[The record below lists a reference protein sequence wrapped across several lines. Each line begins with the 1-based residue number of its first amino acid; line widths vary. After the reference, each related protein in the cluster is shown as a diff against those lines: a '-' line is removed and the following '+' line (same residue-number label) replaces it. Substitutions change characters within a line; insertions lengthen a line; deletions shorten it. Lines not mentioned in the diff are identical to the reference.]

1 MPILLWKLQHHEIIY
16 ILENSN
22 DIEIFDQENGYKNSI
37 LMTLITLKNEDVSLY
52 VPSNFQCQKG
62 KGI

>member
-16 ILENSN
+16 IFENSN

-52 VPSNFQCQKG
+52 VPSNFQFQKG